1 MAGVSDR
8 DHYREFQAEALPHM
22 EALYSFAVYLCRN
35 REVARDLV
43 QETYLRAWE
52 HWEQFQPGTNC
63 KAWLFTILRNLY
75 INLYRKQQRA
85 GEMVEYDEAETESEQ
100 PSVVE
105 QVATPSVEMEFY
117 RSLLDEEVQQA
128 LAALPEEYR
137 TVVIL
142 CDLEDFTYEEI
153 AQMLGIPIGTVRSR
167 LHRARLRLAT
177 LLEAYARQ
185 RGWTR

>member
-1 MAGVSDR
+1 
-8 DHYREFQAEALPHM
+8 M
-22 EALYSFAVYLCRN
+22 EALYSFALYLCRN

-100 PSVVE
+100 SSVVE
-105 QVATPSVEMEFY
+105 QAATPSVEAEFY

-128 LAALPEEYR
+128 LAALPEQYR

-177 LLEAYARQ
+177 LLETYARQ